1 MNTHYTQFTQYT
13 PTDAQPATLYWKSEE
28 GADWRVAKEILLQ
41 DSKLTGLLY
50 NDTGR
55 IELASKDLTGVI
67 PTGKSILIVDL
78 TTLLIEGDIQSHY
91 LIKGGQLERLNLEK
105 IYEEKWEEIKDIRTF
120 KMSDG
125 VLIQSIGKWFH
136 TDPDSKQQI
145 HAMVTANVIGMYKV
159 TAWKTMDNTYVQL
172 TPPLLLQVF
181 GAILENEA
189 RLFEIGKLHYDMLHT
204 SQDPANYDPT
214 SQWPTTFSD
223 L

>member
-1 MNTHYTQFTQYT
+1 MNYTHFTQYT
-13 PTDAQPATLYWKSEE
+13 PSDAQPAIIYWISKE
-28 GADWRVAKEILLQ
+28 GVDWRVVKEMLSQ
-41 DSKLTGLLY
+41 NSKLTGLLY
-50 NDTGR
+50 SGTGR

-67 PTGKSILIVDL
+67 PTGKSVLIVDL
-78 TTLLIEGDIQSHY
+78 ETLLIEGDIQTNY
-91 LIKGGQLERLNLEK
+91 LIKDGQLERLNLEK
-105 IYEEKWEEIKDIRTF
+105 IYEKKWDQIKAVRTF
-120 KMSDG
+120 KMNDG
-125 VLIQSIGKWFH
+125 VLLQSIGKWFH

-145 HAMVTANVIGMYKV
+145 HAMVTANVIGMYKT
-159 TAWKTMDNTYVQL
+159 TAWKTLDNTYVQL
-172 TPPLLLQVF
+172 TPLLLLQVF